1 MPAKSKELQIRFR
14 FIVRDRTTFNE
25 QIIERLFPIRL
36 LANPG
41 RDCKDLTTRPSYIKR
56 STWNSLLAN
65 MNAAPG
71 MIPASVILGA
81 VDDDEIGTQLTEDE
95 KVAFC
100 EGKIL
105 LPFEVLNCQ
114 TFYFR

>member
-14 FIVRDRTTFNE
+14 FIVRERTTFKE

-41 RDCKDLTTRPSYIKR
+41 RDCKDLTTRPSHIKR
-56 STWNSLLAN
+56 TTWNSLAN
-65 MNAAPG
+65 MNGAPG

-81 VDDDEIGTQLTEDE
+81 VDDDEFSTKLSEDE

-105 LPFEVLNCQ
+105 LPFEVLNCP